1 MRFEHVCVEALAA
14 TLPDQIVRSSDI
26 EARLAPVYQRLRLPE
41 GRLEMMTGIVER
53 RFFPPGS
60 MPGEISA
67 LTAEKALHKAA
78 ISREDVGVLVHGSVC
93 RDYLE
98 PATACG
104 VHHRLKLPS
113 QCLVYDVSNAC
124 LGLLDGVVQV
134 ANMIELGQVRAGL
147 VVGTEDSRVVVE
159 NTIDRLNRDT
169 TLSRDEVNRAFAT
182 LTLGSASAAI
192 LLVRRELSRY
202 DHRLIGGIYR
212 AETVHYHLCQSARD
226 ETIGGE
232 SRPLMW
238 TDSEGLLRAGIATA
252 KVAFPQFLHAVG
264 WEASQ
269 IDRTFCHQVGR
280 AHQRALFDAL
290 GLPISIDF
298 PTVSFLGNTGAV
310 ALPVT
315 AALGIEQGVVR
326 PGDRVAWLGV
336 GSGIN
341 VLALGIC
348 WGCVSPG
355 IG

>member
-14 TLPDQIVRSSDI
+14 TLPEEVVRSSDI

-53 RFFPPGS
+53 RFFAPGS

-67 LTAEKALHKAA
+67 RTADQALQKAG
-78 ISREDVGVLVHGSVC
+78 ISRREVGVLVHGSVC

-104 VHHRLKLPS
+104 VHQRLGLPP

-124 LGLLDGVVQV
+124 LGLMDGVVQV

-159 NTIDRLNRDT
+159 STIDRLNRDT
-169 TLSRDEVNRAFAT
+169 TLSRGDINRAFAT

-192 LLVRRELSRY
+192 VLVHRELSRSGN
-202 DHRLIGGIYR
+202 RLIGGIYR
-212 AETVHYHLCQSARD
+212 AETAHFHLCRSARD

-238 TDSEGLLRAGIATA
+238 TDSEGLLQAGIATA
-252 KVAFPQFLHAVG
+252 KRAFPEFLRAVG
-264 WEASQ
+264 WESSQ

-280 AHQRALFDAL
+280 AHQRALFEAI
-290 GLPISIDF
+290 GLPTSIDF
-298 PTVSFLGNTGAV
+298 ATVSFLGNTGAV

-315 AALGIEQGVVR
+315 AALGVEKGMVR

-341 VLALGIC
+341 VLALGIR
-348 WGCVSPG
+348 WGCVSPA

>member
-1 MRFEHVCVEALAA
+1 MRFQHVCVEALAA
-14 TLPDQIVRSSDI
+14 TLPERVVRSSEI

-53 RFFPPGS
+53 RFFPPGTL
-60 MPGEISA
+60 PGQISA
-67 LTAEKALHKAA
+67 QTAEKALHKAA
-78 ISREDVGVLVHGSVC
+78 ISRDEVGVLIHASVC

-104 VHHRLKLPS
+104 VHHRLGLS
-113 QCLVYDVSNAC
+113 ARCLLYDVSNAC
-124 LGLLDGVVQV
+124 LGLSDAVVQV

-159 NTIDRLNRDT
+159 STIDRLNRDT

-192 LLVRRELSRY
+192 VLVHRDLSQTGN
-202 DHRLIGGIYR
+202 RLIGGIYR
-212 AETVHYHLCQSARD
+212 AETAHCHLCRSARD

-232 SRPLMW
+232 ARPLMW
-238 TDSEGLLRAGIATA
+238 TDSEGLLKAGIATA
-252 KVAFPQFLHAVG
+252 RVAFPQFLEEVG
-264 WEASQ
+264 WKASE

-280 AHQRALFDAL
+280 AHQRALFEAL
-290 GLPISIDF
+290 GLPLCIDYA
-298 PTVSFLGNTGAV
+298 TVSYLGNTGAV

-315 AALGIEQGVVR
+315 AALGVEQGAVR

-341 VLALGIC
+341 VLALGIQ
-348 WGCVSPG
+348 WGCVSSP